1 VEVAAIRMLTKQLSQ
16 STVDELEVNGAGF
29 ALCLKRDVR
38 ETAAPKAGPAAQS
51 AAAISAGAAPVR
63 TIVVQSPAI
72 GNFVASHPLRDLAF
86 CRCGDTV
93 KVGDVMGL
101 VAYSNYFAAV
111 TAKQGGLV
119 KSILARSGAVVG
131 FGDGLFEI
139 EVVE

>member
-1 VEVAAIRMLTKQLSQ
+1 MKQLFQ
-16 STVDELEVNGAGF
+16 STVDELEVNGAGI

-38 ETAAPKAGPAAQS
+38 EDAAPKAGPAAES
-51 AAAISAGAAPVR
+51 VTPISAGAAPVC

-72 GNFVASHPLRDLAF
+72 ANFVASHPLRDLAF

-93 KVGDVMGL
+93 KAGDVMGL
-101 VAYSNYFAAV
+101 VAYSSYFPAV

-119 KSILARSGAVVG
+119 KSILVRSGAVAR